1 MLENL
6 IRDAK
11 LAAMQAVSEVKDI
24 VHDATTKLP
33 DAVQTNFEKLDQQ
46 NISTTGKAPE
56 LEYMSSGWS
65 NMASTITANQ
75 IDMIADKQNF
85 IANMIQNG
93 LLGFDAIEEELRSM
107 AVQSVP
113 PQPSQL
119 LSLATRI
126 DSTQRQVFNGL
137 QELRNLAIHIDKATD
152 KLQNNSANGWNQ
164 PHISNQWNK

>member
-11 LAAMQAVSEVKDI
+11 LAAMQAVGEVKDM

-33 DAVQTNFEKLDQQ
+33 DAVQTDYEKLDQQ
-46 NISTTGKAPE
+46 NIAQSGQAPV
-56 LEYMSSGWS
+56 LEYMGNGWG
-65 NMASTITANQ
+65 NMASAMTANQ

-93 LLGFDAIEEELRSM
+93 LLGFDAIEEELRAM

-113 PQPSQL
+113 PQPAQL

-126 DSTQRQVFNGL
+126 DSTQRQIFNGL

-152 KLQNNSANGWNQ
+152 KLQNNNLNGWSQ
-164 PHISNQWNK
+164 PNINNQWNK